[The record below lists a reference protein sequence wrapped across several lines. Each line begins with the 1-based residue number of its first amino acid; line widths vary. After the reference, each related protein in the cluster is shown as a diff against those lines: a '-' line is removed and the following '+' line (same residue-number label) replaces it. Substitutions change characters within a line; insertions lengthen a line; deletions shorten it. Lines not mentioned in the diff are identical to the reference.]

1 MKVEPATIPAVS
13 GAIKH
18 AARLTGTNFQYL
30 LATAQVESRF
40 NPDAGAATSSARG
53 LFQFIEQTWLA
64 TLKEQGPALGYGRYA
79 EAIGRAGNGQYVVT
93 EPRLTQQIMKLRS
106 DPTANAVM
114 AGAYTRAN
122 TGKLAAWLGRKPS
135 ERELYLAH
143 FFGAHG
149 AAKLIGLADARPGTR
164 AAEVFPSAARA
175 NPTIF
180 YAQGR
185 ARSAAEV
192 YRLLVGRYDVA
203 RNGAPSS
210 ADAPTAPM
218 LASAAS
224 APVPYGKPRVLD
236 EPAPAAQRT
245 FVADPAELAETYA
258 AAARLSRGPAEI
270 ADAAPVFHG
279 LFRTSERREAVAPVV
294 SALWSVPASVPTHSV
309 TQPEVVTGAPAAKP
323 APLNGSP
330 LDLFKERAPDARA
343 LFRGRV

>member
-1 MKVEPATIPAVS
+1 
-13 GAIKH
+13 
-18 AARLTGTNFQYL
+18 
-30 LATAQVESRF
+30 
-40 NPDAGAATSSARG
+40 
-53 LFQFIEQTWLA
+53 
-64 TLKEQGPALGYGRYA
+64 LKEQGPALGYGRYA

-135 ERELYLAH
+135 EGELYVAH
-143 FFGAHG
+143 FLGAHG
-149 AAKLIGLADARPGTR
+149 AAKLIGLADARPATR

-175 NPTIF
+175 NPAIF

-203 RNGAPSS
+203 RNGPSEPQAP
-210 ADAPTAPM
+210 AAPV

-236 EPAPAAQRT
+236 EPTAAPQRT
-245 FVADPAELAETYA
+245 FVADPAKLAGTYA
-258 AAARLSRGPAEI
+258 AAARMSRGPAEI

-294 SALWSVPASVPTHSV
+294 SALWSVPAPVPTRGV
-309 TQPEVVTGAPAAKP
+309 TQPETATGWPAAKP
-323 APLNGSP
+323 APLEGSP
-330 LDLFKERAPDARA
+330 LDLFQEQAPDARA